1 VLGWALT
8 FVAVVVAWVFFRANS
23 FDAALSM
30 LGAMAGANG
39 VTVPPDWLNALHW
52 RIIRFAGEIGVGAGL
67 LTGQFADAWVWR
79 DLAILAAIAFFAPNT
94 QQIMCRYRPA
104 LDFRGGAEGG
114 GVLRFRIATPWM
126 IASVL
131 LLAAALTRGD
141 AISEFLYFQF

>member
-1 VLGWALT
+1 
-8 FVAVVVAWVFFRANS
+8 
-23 FDAALSM
+23 M
-30 LGAMAGANG
+30 
-39 VTVPPDWLNALHW
+39 
-52 RIIRFAGEIGVGAGL
+52 GAGL

-79 DLAILAAIAFFAPNT
+79 DLAIPVAIAFFAPNT

-141 AISEFLYFQF
+141 AIFRIPVLPVLMQPRAFSLLVVGLTLALVAAAWALGWWFSPSMAT

>member
-1 VLGWALT
+1 MPRAETAMRAAAAATISLAP
-8 FVAVVVAWVFFRANS
+8 VVGFFS
-23 FDAALSM
+23 
-30 LGAMAGANG
+30 GE
-39 VTVPPDWLNALHW
+39 
-52 RIIRFAGEIGVGAGL
+52 GEIAVP
-67 LTGQFADAWVWR
+67 
-79 DLAILAAIAFFAPNT
+79 AILAAIAFFAPNT